1 MGRNLPAVTIQAVI
15 QPEVS
20 QVALRDIA
28 LTVLE
33 LEPNEF
39 HWVLMEAV
47 QAASEECLEYR
58 PIDSSTQGLPDYS
71 EALIHGASALRVLQ
85 GLAPF
90 GKPMAPV
97 GIGESSAAAPHEEVR
112 LAEAPST
119 AESPTRNA
127 QSSGPDSCMFT
138 TDHPAL

>member
-1 MGRNLPAVTIQAVI
+1 M
-15 QPEVS
+15 
-20 QVALRDIA
+20 ALRDIA

-39 HWVLMEAV
+39 HWVLMEPV
-47 QAASEECLEYR
+47 QAESEECLGYR

-71 EALIHGASALRVLQ
+71 EALIQGASALRVLQ

-90 GKPMAPV
+90 GKPVNAV
-97 GIGESSAAAPHEEVR
+97 GFGEAGGSAEDSMSLPE
-112 LAEAPST
+112 
-119 AESPTRNA
+119 
-127 QSSGPDSCMFT
+127 GPDSCMFST